1 MAKLRGLDDVKKDI
15 LTEALSQAIQWI
27 DSGDLDLAKSTLIA
41 MIDLYGN
48 KILKDGNNIGAQKG
62 LDATT

>member
-1 MAKLRGLDDVKKDI
+1 MAKLRGLDDVKKEV

-27 DSGDLDLAKSTLIA
+27 DSGDLDLAKKTLIA

-48 KILKDGNNIGAQKG
+48 KILSSENKP
-62 LDATT
+62 